1 LELLMSGFFRGPDDG
16 DAHWFGGALFV
27 QKVAS
32 ADASGQLA
40 VMEMMCPA
48 GLAVPGHIH
57 PGEDEIFYVLEGE
70 LSVFCGEDQWTATAG
85 SLVFLPRD
93 VQHRFTVSAA
103 SAAKV
108 LVVVGPAHFDAHVAE
123 AGQPTADHQ
132 LPA

>member
-1 LELLMSGFFRGPDDG
+1 MPGFLRGPNDS

-27 QKVAS
+27 QKVAG

-48 GLAVPGHIH
+48 GIVVPGHIH
-57 PGEDEIFYVLEGE
+57 PSEDEIVYVLEGE
-70 LSVFCGEDQWTATAG
+70 LSVFCGEDQWTAAAG
-85 SLVFLPRD
+85 SLVFLSRD
-93 VQHRFTVSAA
+93 VQHWFTVSPA

-108 LVVVGPAHFDAHVAE
+108 LVVVGPARFDAHVAE
-123 AGQPTADHQ
+123 ADEPTSDHW